1 MRQEILINVTGK
13 ETRVALL
20 ENDAPVELFLERVG
34 SGSIVG
40 NVYKGR
46 VVRVLP
52 GIQAAFV
59 DIGLEKAGFLY
70 VSDFFEHPDEEEA
83 EELELHGADETQE
96 RVQVQAP
103 ASQSTQTR
111 PRIQD
116 LLKEGQEILVQV
128 TKEPLGTKG
137 ARLTSRVTLPGK
149 YLVYMP
155 TVDHLGISRR
165 IDDEGER
172 KRLKEILQA
181 IRPSFGGGMIARTA
195 SEGAKEEELKQDIEF
210 LGNLWKFLLDQRE
223 ARPAPS
229 LILED
234 LRLEL
239 RTIRDLVS
247 SDVERII
254 VDHKKTY
261 ENILTFIETTLP
273 HVPVPPLV
281 YYDGTLPLFEVR
293 GIESKLKD
301 ALKRKVRLKSGGS
314 IIIDETEALTAID
327 VNTGGFV
334 GVHNLEDTVLKT
346 NLEAAREIVYQLRL
360 RNLGGII
367 IIDFIDMEREA
378 NRERVFA
385 ALKEALKLDRA
396 KTTIL
401 KISELGLVE
410 MTRKRT
416 RESLLSTM
424 SVPCPHCHGNGA
436 IKSPHVVLYE
446 ALRALKKEALRT
458 ACPRVVLAVEEN
470 IAKLLEQQEKGL
482 LEEIERLSQKRLIIK
497 VVSRPPE
504 EGYEVTSL

>member
-1 MRQEILINVTGK
+1 MGQEILINVTGK

-20 ENDAPVELFLERVG
+20 EGETPVEFYLERLG

-70 VSDFFEHPDEEEA
+70 VSDFLEYPDEEEA
-83 EELELHGADETQE
+83 EELELSGAGEAQE
-96 RVQVQAP
+96 LIQAQAP
-103 ASQSTQTR
+103 APQPPQGR

-137 ARLTSRVTLPGK
+137 ARLTSRITLPGK

-181 IRPSFGGGMIARTA
+181 IRPPFGGGMIARTA
-195 SEGAKEEELKQDIEF
+195 SEGAKEDELKQDIEF
-210 LGNLWKFLLDQRE
+210 LGNLWKFLLDQRDQ
-223 ARPAPS
+223 RPAPS

-239 RTIRDLVS
+239 RTIRDLVGP
-247 SDVERII
+247 DVERII
-254 VDHKKTY
+254 VDNKKTY

-273 HVPVPPLV
+273 HISSLPLV
-281 YYDGTLPLFEVR
+281 YYDGTLPLFEAR
-293 GIESKLKD
+293 GIEPRLKD

-385 ALKEALKLDRA
+385 ALKEALKFDRA

-401 KISELGLVE
+401 KISNLGLVE

-424 SVPCPHCHGNGA
+424 SVPCPHCHGDGV
-436 IKSPHVVLYE
+436 IKSPLVVLYE
-446 ALRALKKEALRT
+446 AIRSLKKEALRT
-458 ACPRVVLAVEEN
+458 SYPRVVLTVGEEV
-470 IAKLLEQQEKGL
+470 AKLLDQQEREL
-482 LEEIERLSQKRLIIK
+482 LEEVERLSQKRLIVK

-504 EGYEVTSL
+504 EGFEVTSL